1 MEISENLMK
10 KTIWSSCLV
19 GVLSLVA
26 AAPTVAQAE
35 ETATLRLK
43 LVCDGKAPAPKPID
57 GSRDAFCA
65 PLKIFEDK
73 LIVGADGG
81 IKNIVLWYDEKRS
94 DAKPIEAVKEAPA
107 AIHKLDNKDCM
118 FEPKVLVT
126 RPGQTIEVF
135 NSDQTGHNANFN
147 FFHQP
152 VNVLIPVGG
161 SKKIELKKGVEEPS
175 AMPVECNVHPWM
187 KAHVIVLDHPYVGV
201 SDAEGVIEIKDL
213 PVGKVTFRFWHESA
227 AGAIDDVTVDGKKQK
242 WRSGRMEI
250 TLKSGV
256 NDLGIVKI
264 PAAKFKP

>member
-1 MEISENLMK
+1 MNKTMMK
-10 KTIWSSCLV
+10 KTIWSSCVFGL
-19 GVLSLVA
+19 LSLVA
-26 AAPTVAQAE
+26 AAPTVAVAE

-43 LVCDGKAPAPKPID
+43 LVYDGKAPAPKPID

-81 IKNIVLWYDEKRS
+81 IKNIVLMYDEKKS
-94 DAKPIEAVKEAPA
+94 DAKPIAAVKEAPE

-147 FFHQP
+147 FFNQP
-152 VNVLIPVGG
+152 QNVLIPVGG

-213 PVGKVTFRFWHESA
+213 PVGQVTFRVWHEAA

-242 WRSGRMEI
+242 WSRGRMEI
-250 TLKSGV
+250 TLKAGV
-256 NDLGIVKI
+256 NDLGVVKI